1 MINWVYEF
9 QELVS
14 QQMEGLSSFSF
25 IFNLTIIIGWITRY
39 SYITVKKFNVLIF
52 FVEFNLLGD
61 FVLSSQF
68 SFQEVQFVSFF
79 DSEISRGWDE
89 IYCLN
94 MIDILRFHG
103 SPLGLFRVFGSFV
116 ILGRSLVVILETY
129 GKLAFFQIN
138 IQPKLGIGLGI

>member
-1 MINWVYEF
+1 MNWVYEF

-68 SFQEVQFVSFF
+68 SFQEVQFVSFL
-79 DSEISRGWDE
+79 DSEISTGGDE

>member
-1 MINWVYEF
+1 
-9 QELVS
+9 
-14 QQMEGLSSFSF
+14 
-25 IFNLTIIIGWITRY
+25 
-39 SYITVKKFNVLIF
+39 LIF

-68 SFQEVQFVSFF
+68 SFQEVQFVSFL
-79 DSEISRGWDE
+79 DSEISTGGDE